1 MTDPCRGHIPK
12 DSGRVRGGHARGGQ
26 GSGPCGPYV
35 HAGIRLR
42 HRSSAPCD
50 DDLDVVDAL
59 AGEVELPCVDQPFGP
74 RPAPQPLGFRG
85 QAPAALFGPDD
96 EGPDRPRIISGG
108 RYGSGRPQ
116 TRAARWWR
124 PCGGRPPIGL
134 DHLKFR
140 NSKCLESGDGSP
152 LARECRRFSE
162 TRCFYAGGH
171 SRESMSS
178 RKRGEGTRFGRRIP
192 KLENHASCHDMDAV
206 IAFPRAAPRVE
217 DPPRRDPGRS

>member
-1 MTDPCRGHIPK
+1 MPTAGGAPARADRTSMPAYAFATVRAPRATTTSTWWMPWRARWSSPASISFSVPGQRRSPSAFAGRRQPRS
-12 DSGRVRGGHARGGQ
+12 SGRTMKGRIGRGPFQ
-26 GSGPCGPYV
+26 G
-35 HAGIRLR
+35 
-42 HRSSAPCD
+42 
-50 DDLDVVDAL
+50 
-59 AGEVELPCVDQPFGP
+59 E
-74 RPAPQPLGFRG
+74 
-85 QAPAALFGPDD
+85 
-96 EGPDRPRIISGG
+96 
-108 RYGSGRPQ
+108 RYGSGRPR

-140 NSKCLESGDGSP
+140 NSKCLESGDGFP

-178 RKRGEGTRFGRRIP
+178 RKRGEGTRFGQRIP

-206 IAFPRAAPRVE
+206 IAFPRAAPRIE